1 MTCSHPVRCQCDG
14 RGILPGRLG
23 PNGYAHVPCPC
34 NGDCQSRVINAHY
47 DCEICGETLI
57 APVQHNH
64 HDLATFR
71 QLLMALDDIG
81 GKMRMGSYHD
91 VAFLAFIWE
100 QNRNKILAGETTWQ
114 NERRSVFK
122 E

>member
-1 MTCSHPVRCQCDG
+1 MCDG
-14 RGILPGRLG
+14 RGIVPGRNMT
-23 PNGYAHVPCPC
+23 PVACPC
-34 NGDCQSRVINAHY
+34 AGCDDTPVITANHTY
-47 DCEICGETLI
+47 YNCDVCGASMHI
-57 APVQHNH
+57 SIKHNH
-64 HDLATFR
+64 ADEGTFN

-100 QNRNKILAGETTWQ
+100 QNRNKILTGETTWQ
-114 NERRSVFK
+114 QERRSVFK